1 MKFRSIAQNLIIT
14 ALLAVLV
21 LLGSVSVFAETESYT
36 EIFPEETSQISSSE
50 SIPENTERTLPEVDR
65 ADLEIPKAI
74 GSVSEKDEPTLTAG
88 FVLWIIL
95 GVAVA
100 ALLAVILTSKT
111 KAYRS
116 GGKKRYS
123 TGNKMSTKTHLLNEK
138 YYHKKRK

>member
-1 MKFRSIAQNLIIT
+1 MRIKNIAQNLIIT
-14 ALLAVLV
+14 TLLAVFALM
-21 LLGSVSVFAETESYT
+21 GSASVFAETEGYT
-36 EIFPEETSQISSSE
+36 DSLPEETTQISSAY
-50 SIPENTERTLPEVDR
+50 SIPANTERTLPEVDA

-74 GSVSEKDEPTLTAG
+74 GSLEEKDEPSLTAG
-88 FVLWIIL
+88 FVMWIIL
-95 GVAVA
+95 GVIAA

-123 TGNKMSTKTHLLNEK
+123 TGNKMSAKTYLLNEK